1 MTVLPFWLGVIT
13 TLGAEFLLMFFAAMF
28 RRKDGKQ

>member
-13 TLGAEFLLMFFAAMF
+13 TLGAEFILLVLMAIF